1 MGGKPPTIQEVLD
14 IPLPRPRDAEDVDTE
29 AFLTSK
35 RRIRSRSR
43 YEPRTAGK
51 DGES

>member
-35 RRIRSRSR
+35 RRIRS
-43 YEPRTAGK
+43 ALAL
-51 DGES
+51 